1 MATTD
6 HTQQYSAAD
15 IQRYLDGNMSVADM
29 HALEKAA
36 LDDPFLADAIE
47 GLQQTREQHDASL
60 ITANLQDISRR
71 VYERTK
77 KEDPKARVIVFRWW
91 QVAAAAMVLVIAGIG
106 IYRYSGSSKEAPLSD
121 KQIALITPPPPTK
134 NAEGVIPP
142 AATEEYKANA
152 TTVTAENVHADSAAM
167 AAVSPEKGSRKKG
180 KKVSDKS
187 LFVSDSIGSMK
198 FEVSSDLNSSY
209 SYSPSQANSRPL
221 HLSERTSGDLI
232 KFDSADLPG
241 HNRSTLSKNVPAV
254 VVGYGTKKATQPLTA
269 AKQQAEYEQIVIPKT
284 KRDSLAKDYYTKPR
298 GDLAMNPSNKE
309 LSELS
314 DRQLKRELKKNP
326 NALLSGFI
334 KGRVADQNNNPL
346 YNAVVRVGDQ
356 QDFLTDKQGFFKI
369 PASDSMVKVAVG
381 YNGFY
386 TQNLRLQNNT
396 DNNITLNQLGIKPPN
411 PQLNTVVKA
420 DTVTFNSNAFA
431 KAKSFTTFG
440 EGYRDNDANIT
451 AQNAQPEYGWLEYH
465 QYLDKNKKLP
475 SDSDDAIG
483 GKVVVSFQVNKK
495 GMLSDF
501 KIEQSLRKDYDEEA
515 IRLIKAGPSWKL
527 TKGHRARATVVVNF

>member
-15 IQRYLDGNMSVADM
+15 IQRYLDGNMSAADM

-71 VYERTK
+71 VDERTK
-77 KEDPKARVIVFRWW
+77 KEDRKTRVIAFRWW
-91 QVAAAAMVLVIAGIG
+91 QVAAAAVVIIAGGIG
-106 IYRYSGSSKEAPLSD
+106 VYQYFGQSPEA
-121 KQIALITPPPPTK
+121 
-134 NAEGVIPP
+134 
-142 AATEEYKANA
+142 AATNTQVAQVETLTKK
-152 TTVTAENVHADSAAM
+152 ADSAAPVVPPAEATTDTVSITNGIVGNNDWK
-167 AAVSPEKGSRKKG
+167 AANTPRPVAKAATNTADRRSAAYKADEQNIKQEDIAANAQAAPAKQDDHYFSK
-180 KKVSDKS
+180 
-187 LFVSDSIGSMK
+187 SDS
-198 FEVSSDLNSSY
+198 VTV
-209 SYSPSQANSRPL
+209 A
-221 HLSERTSGDLI
+221 
-232 KFDSADLPG
+232 
-241 HNRSTLSKNVPAV
+241 
-254 VVGYGTKKATQPLTA
+254 GYGTKKAPQPLVA

-314 DRQLKRELKKNP
+314 ERQLNRELKKNP

-396 DNNITLNQLGIKPPN
+396 TNNITLNQLGVKPPN
-411 PQLNTVVKA
+411 PQLNVIQKA
-420 DTVTFNSNAFA
+420 DTVTFNSTARA
-431 KAKSFTTFG
+431 KARPSAFFG
-440 EGYRDNDANIT
+440 EGYTKGSDANIT

-475 SDSDDAIG
+475 SDNDDAIA

>member
-1 MATTD
+1 MAITD

-15 IQRYLDGNMSVADM
+15 IQRYLDGNMSAADM

-47 GLQQTREQHDASL
+47 GMQQTREQHDASL

-77 KEDPKARVIVFRWW
+77 KEERKTRVIAFRWW
-91 QVAAAAMVLVIAGIG
+91 QIAAAAVVIIAGGIG
-106 IYRYSGSSKEAPLSD
+106 VYQYFGQSPESTAAN
-121 KQIALITPPPPTK
+121 KQIALVETRK
-134 NAEGVIPP
+134 
-142 AATEEYKANA
+142 K
-152 TTVTAENVHADSAAM
+152 ADSAVAVVPSAEATTDTVVPVSGLTENSNWEKVKALRPVAK
-167 AAVSPEKGSRKKG
+167 AATNTADRRLSAYKADEQNIKQEEIAANAQAAPAKQADHNFSK
-180 KKVSDKS
+180 
-187 LFVSDSIGSMK
+187 SDSAI
-198 FEVSSDLNSSY
+198 
-209 SYSPSQANSRPL
+209 
-221 HLSERTSGDLI
+221 
-232 KFDSADLPG
+232 
-241 HNRSTLSKNVPAV
+241 

-269 AKQQAEYEQIVIPKT
+269 AKQQVEYEQIVIPKT
-284 KRDSLAKDYYTKPR
+284 KRDSLARDYYTKPR

-314 DRQLKRELKKNP
+314 ERQLSRELKKNP

-396 DNNITLNQLGIKPPN
+396 TNIITLNQLGVKPPN
-411 PQLNTVVKA
+411 PQLNTIVKA
-420 DTVTFNSNAFA
+420 DTVTFNSNAIGR
-431 KAKSFTTFG
+431 AKSFTTFANG
-440 EGYRDNDANIT
+440 NTDDAKIT

-465 QYLDKNKKLP
+465 QYLDKNKKGP
-475 SDSDDAIG
+475 SDDAIA